1 MFGQCGLSHTV
12 QTLPSNP
19 TLSGGAVS
27 LSVAFNIA
35 IYVKNRVQPHFL
47 SNTIISRNNG
57 RDFTA
62 HYKPDCLFA
71 LYIIE

>member
-35 IYVKNRVQPHFL
+35 IYLCDKIF
-47 SNTIISRNNG
+47 
-57 RDFTA
+57 
-62 HYKPDCLFA
+62 
-71 LYIIE
+71 

>member
-35 IYVKNRVQPHFL
+35 IYEDKK
-47 SNTIISRNNG
+47 T
-57 RDFTA
+57 
-62 HYKPDCLFA
+62 
-71 LYIIE
+71 